1 MGAGKEK
8 RNGYNNHMNIQPF
21 LKTPTRTASALAHPN
36 IAFIK
41 YWGNR
46 DDAMRLPLTG
56 SLSMNLEG
64 LETHT
69 KVTFDVVMNA
79 DRFVLNGQ
87 MQEGAGLAR
96 VSSFLDHLRGMI
108 GQQVYALVESSNN
121 FPAGAGIA
129 SSASA
134 FAALAMAGSAALGL
148 DLSESQLSRLARLG
162 SGSASRSIPTGF
174 VEWHAGEDDQNS
186 YAESFAEPE
195 HWDLT
200 DMVVII
206 EEGHKKTGSTAG
218 HTLAHSSPL
227 NALRVEGVPERM
239 ARCKAA
245 ILARDF
251 EAFAETTELDSNWM
265 HAVMRTSTPALHY
278 WTPVTEHVLWQVLHW
293 RKQGHAL
300 CTTVDAGPNVHVLGL
315 ASELDFALP
324 ALKALP
330 GVKDVIVAKPGGGA
344 RVLD

>member
-1 MGAGKEK
+1 
-8 RNGYNNHMNIQPF
+8 MNTKPF
-21 LKTPTRTASALAHPN
+21 SSMPRATATALAHPN

-46 DDAMRLPLTG
+46 DDTLRLPLSG

-64 LETHT
+64 LETRT
-69 KVTFDVVMNA
+69 RVSFDVVMNA
-79 DRFVLNGQ
+79 DRFILNGEV
-87 MQEGAGLAR
+87 QEGAGLAR
-96 VSSFLDHLRGMI
+96 VSAFLDHLRGMI
-108 GQQVYALVESSNN
+108 GQQIYALVESTNN

-148 DLSESQLSRLARLG
+148 ELSEAQLSRLARLG
-162 SGSASRSIPTGF
+162 SGSASRSVPSGF
-174 VEWHAGEDDQNS
+174 VEWYAGEDDLSS
-186 YAESFAEPE
+186 YAESFASPD
-195 HWDLT
+195 HWDLV

-227 NALRVEGVPERM
+227 NTLRIEGVPDRL

-245 ILARDF
+245 ILAHDF
-251 EAFAETTELDSNWM
+251 EAFAEMTKLDSNWM
-265 HAVMRTSTPALHY
+265 HAVMRTSTPPLVY
-278 WTPVTEHVLWQVLHW
+278 WTQTTELVLWQVLHW

-315 ASELDFALP
+315 ASELDFAVP
-324 ALKALP
+324 ALKAMP
-330 GVKDVIVAKPGGGA
+330 GVKDVIVAKPGGEA
-344 RVLD
+344 RVLSQD

>member
-1 MGAGKEK
+1 MK
-8 RNGYNNHMNIQPF
+8 NSPF
-21 LKTPTRTASALAHPN
+21 FNKPTRTATALAHPN

-46 DDAMRLPLTG
+46 DDSLRLPLTG
-56 SLSMNLEG
+56 SLSMNLSG
-64 LETHT
+64 LETLT
-69 KVTFDVVMNA
+69 KVTFDVVKNC
-79 DRFVLNGQ
+79 DRFVLNGEPV
-87 MQEGAGLAR
+87 EGAGLAR
-96 VSSFLDHLRGMI
+96 VSAFLDHLRGMI
-108 GQQVYALVESSNN
+108 GQQVYASVESRNN

-148 DLSESQLSRLARLG
+148 DLTEAQLSRLARLG
-162 SGSASRSIPTGF
+162 SGSASRSVPSGF
-174 VEWHAGEDDQNS
+174 VEWHVGEDDQSS
-186 YAESFAEPE
+186 YAESFASPD
-195 HWDLT
+195 HWDLV
-200 DMVVII
+200 DLVVII

-245 ILARDF
+245 VLARDF
-251 EAFAETTELDSNWM
+251 ETFAEMVELDSNWM

-278 WTPVTEHVLWQVLHW
+278 WTAVTEQVLWQVLHW

-300 CTTVDAGPNVHVLGL
+300 CTTVDAGPNVHVIALENEM
-315 ASELDFALP
+315 AFAL
-324 ALKALP
+324 AVLKKMP
-330 GVKDVIVAKPGGGA
+330 GVKNVIVARSGGSA